1 MKKKIIILLVLMFIT
16 TGCTSYTE
24 LNELSIVNT
33 LGIDYVDNQYQLIIN
48 VMNGELDDDKIEK
61 NIITYSSLEET
72 LDKTFQYIYTK
83 SSKKLYL
90 SHIDLLI
97 LTEDA
102 INSEFRS
109 IISNFLENN
118 EYRNNFNVVLLKDIS
133 LKEFMNYK
141 IPAEEINN
149 LINTNYKETAIS
161 KPVDFE
167 SVIKDLL
174 IDSNTYLPTITY
186 SNDKIQL
193 QGFTLIRNYK
203 VYEQLSLKES
213 ILLNILNNY
222 VNKSYINGNNI
233 LFNQTH
239 IKTKNNH
246 IYFQFTTHL
255 LKDNHYEQDIKN
267 DLLIFLKKYQNNNY
281 DVLKLLERVR
291 KNDYSYYQKTN
302 NLLQQLTFD
311 FNFDIKI
318 KQNYLQGDEF

>member
-1 MKKKIIILLVLMFIT
+1 M
-16 TGCTSYTE
+16 
-24 LNELSIVNT
+24 NT

-48 VMNGELDDDKIEK
+48 VMNGELDDGKIEK

-222 VNKSYINGNNI
+222 VNKSYINVNYI